1 VPSSSNRRWPLVFE
15 SLAVGLSPVIAFF
28 VLRLRAMAPVELPD
42 PSMHTIYVVDPAQM
56 FNRYAA
62 AFAATAR
69 MREGAQAGFLVLA
82 RLAYLGFGILP
93 GFFVTRYVF
102 ALIAVVPAYVLMRR
116 LYGIWAGAVVT
127 IVILSCPVIITA
139 WGTDYPDCAVVSY
152 VAGAVAC
159 LAMGS
164 SGRFR
169 RGFIVAGGALL
180 TLGVFSHGM
189 GVVLAVTTLLV
200 YGLVGLVRQPRRLVA
215 DIGVLGLTGVVTTG
229 LLMVASRLVL
239 GQFNFIAPTIA
250 GAEYLNRP
258 DQIIQWHSSN
268 WRWAPYVAYLLV
280 PPSVIVSFLVVFSR
294 RLASIPTPVM
304 FVGLV
309 CTAQVA
315 VFSYLQF
322 GYHVQTLE
330 MHFFSST
337 MWGSVA
343 IALGV
348 VLAEMAKPLS
358 AHRLWRYVPA
368 LCVLAVPLC
377 YEADANVP
385 AFGWV
390 PYGFVLAGVPVL
402 LAVIVRLWARPRAT
416 HSALRATVVLT
427 VAVSL
432 IATSGALLE
441 LTVAP
446 RPQTPPLK
454 AIALA
459 GDPSSG
465 YNTALGGD
473 ASALI
478 DWYQVSACLPGFVG
492 NPSYNGEQL
501 LMWFFYDVPD
511 LLEPVGIFHEGYD
524 SLGFGLPILTPSDEH
539 ELATRRPAE
548 LLLLGLT
555 TRGFKSA
562 LRDLGPYQPVLV
574 RATVLK
580 HGTAV
585 LHASL
590 IVLRAFARRSI
601 WPAGAS

>member
-402 LAVIVRLWARPRAT
+402 LAVIVRATRRRAT
-416 HSALRATVVLT
+416 RFSGRYAARALGIGLGIVALAGSLLVLT
-427 VAVSL
+427 VARSPTLPPFVGL
-432 IATSGALLE
+432 ATSPDP
-441 LTVAP
+441 AP
-446 RPQTPPLK
+446 TY
-454 AIALA
+454 A
-459 GDPSSG
+459 S
-465 YNTALGGD
+465 ALGGGS
-473 ASALI
+473 ASLV
-478 DWYQVSACLPGFVG
+478 DWYDLSAELPGFVG
-492 NPSYNGEQL
+492 DPTYYGEQL
-501 LMWFFYDVPD
+501 LTWVPAKIGV
-511 LLEPVGIFHEGYD
+511 LIEPVGMFHAGFDMLADLPALTAADAAE
-524 SLGFGLPILTPSDEH
+524 LGS
-539 ELATRRPAE
+539 RRPAE
-548 LLLLGLT
+548 VLMLSET
-555 TRGFKSA
+555 SA
-562 LRDLGPYQPVLV
+562 DFAVALDHLGPYD
-574 RATVLK
+574 ATVVRTTVLR

-585 LHASL
+585 LHACL
-590 IVLRAFARRSI
+590 VDLNMFAKPS
-601 WPAGAS
+601 A